1 MGKSGLAKDEPSFH
15 TVPLSH
21 SDSHLHVCSKMK
33 IKREDTKALM
43 HESVTKVVLC
53 VFLWFCKTSHSLSSL
68 TSHSLWPAT
77 SLFMGIISSIF
88 TLTPTFL
95 FIYIN
100 KDIKCFF
107 KTFSSSFSYLHLNHN
122 LKRSLATTRRS
133 CCSGFPLILEGIFV
147 SLHFFISYFALLLN
161 VTSVVYSLDTRK
173 TCL

>member
-1 MGKSGLAKDEPSFH
+1 MDVVPS
-15 TVPLSH
+15 TH

-122 LKRSLATTRRS
+122 LKRSWPPRAAAVAVAFHLFLRVFL
-133 CCSGFPLILEGIFV
+133 FPFIFLYHILHCF
-147 SLHFFISYFALLLN
+147 
-161 VTSVVYSLDTRK
+161 
-173 TCL
+173 